1 MPRVPL
7 SRQPARAWLLVAL
20 MAAGS
25 IFMWLGVPLGLVF
38 LVSQTVE
45 TTQPTFGPYLI
56 VLIGV
61 PLGMTIV
68 GRWLGALDRRYA
80 AVVARDNR
88 RRQAAW
94 LRSMRGERR
103 EERRWEVLDV
113 VMISS
118 VTLALTAMGIWFVL
132 FAGSSLPTG

>member
-1 MPRVPL
+1 
-7 SRQPARAWLLVAL
+7 LLVAL

-25 IFMWLGVPLGLVF
+25 VFMWLGVPLGLVF

-45 TTQPTFGPYLI
+45 TTQPTLGPYLI
-56 VLIGV
+56 VLVGV
-61 PLGMTIV
+61 PLGMTLV

-80 AVVARDNR
+80 TVVARER
-88 RRQAAW
+88 GRRQAAW

-118 VTLALTAMGIWFVL
+118 VSLALLTMGVWFLL
-132 FAGSSLPTG
+132 FAGSSLPGG